1 MGVSS
6 MTLIFQGRYGRA
18 SQKGHVGLCQ
28 GKSDMKNARAAG
40 LQVKGENGREHCNH
54 SALQLAQPVLP
65 VQPAGQGSGSD
76 QTRPDRLALG
86 ASPLWAAGRRM
97 LFATASRFCCSSS
110 LAWAGIEGWK
120 YSF

>member
-54 SALQLAQPVLP
+54 SALQLAQPSCP
-65 VQPAGQGSGSD
+65 STPIPACPTGRPGIRIGSD
-76 QTRPDRLALG
+76 QTRQASLG
-86 ASPLWAAGRRM
+86 R
-97 LFATASRFCCSSS
+97 
-110 LAWAGIEGWK
+110 
-120 YSF
+120 